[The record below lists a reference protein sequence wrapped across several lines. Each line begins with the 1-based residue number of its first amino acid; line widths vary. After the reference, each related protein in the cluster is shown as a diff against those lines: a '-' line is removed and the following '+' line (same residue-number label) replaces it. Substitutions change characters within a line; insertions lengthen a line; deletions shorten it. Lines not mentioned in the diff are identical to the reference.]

1 MKYKIEKNTVQET
14 LILPLYSRKLC
25 TELYPNLYRD
35 ETAVRLLDQIDYDF
49 SQAEKNSRSLM
60 QRFGALEVAMRQND
74 LAFEV
79 QAYLKTHPCAAV
91 VNLGCGLDNTGR
103 ACDNGKCKI
112 YNLDFPDVIAL
123 RQQLLPAGEREQNIP
138 CDLKDPAWFDK
149 IDASGGAVFFAS
161 GVFYYFLTEQV
172 RELVQGMADAF
183 PGGVLV
189 FDAANRTAVKMIAK
203 TWLRT
208 AKIKDVGAY
217 FAVSDAKSEL
227 SPWDSRLQVSSRG
240 YMLGYNDLKDPSVSG
255 FFRFLARVGDNGMK
269 MQIVKIRFGG
279 QAMKILVYGAGVLGC
294 NLARNL
300 LRAGK
305 DVTLLARGN
314 WAAEIRRNGLRIK
327 DKFSLC
333 TSVSRIPVVTELAPE
348 AKYDVIFVVLRYTQL
363 DSALDTLRANRTKNI
378 VFVGNNVQTKALA
391 AALPEKNVLFAFA
404 LSAGHREA
412 DRVVSIDLKKITI
425 GQLTGAKSNKQLI
438 GRIFHG
444 TKYKVVYEPNMEDY
458 LLCHAAFVMPA
469 AFACYKTDG
478 DLKKLRGDTAYL
490 NRVLDANIEGYRA
503 IRDAGHTILPKED
516 ADFEGEKYRKTC
528 LRFFKLMC
536 ATSLGKLCASDHAMN
551 AIDEMS
557 ALNRDLKKFF
567 DANGAAYPVWQA
579 LEAEAG
585 RYLQ

>member
-1 MKYKIEKNTVQET
+1 
-14 LILPLYSRKLC
+14 
-25 TELYPNLYRD
+25 
-35 ETAVRLLDQIDYDF
+35 
-49 SQAEKNSRSLM
+49 
-60 QRFGALEVAMRQND
+60 
-74 LAFEV
+74 
-79 QAYLKTHPCAAV
+79 
-91 VNLGCGLDNTGR
+91 
-103 ACDNGKCKI
+103 
-112 YNLDFPDVIAL
+112 
-123 RQQLLPAGEREQNIP
+123 
-138 CDLKDPAWFDK
+138 
-149 IDASGGAVFFAS
+149 
-161 GVFYYFLTEQV
+161 
-172 RELVQGMADAF
+172 
-183 PGGVLV
+183 
-189 FDAANRTAVKMIAK
+189 
-203 TWLRT
+203 
-208 AKIKDVGAY
+208 
-217 FAVSDAKSEL
+217 
-227 SPWDSRLQVSSRG
+227 
-240 YMLGYNDLKDPSVSG
+240 
-255 FFRFLARVGDNGMK
+255 
-269 MQIVKIRFGG
+269 
-279 QAMKILVYGAGVLGC
+279 MKILVYGAGVLGC

-314 WAAEIRRNGLRIK
+314 WAAEIKQNGLRIK

-333 TSVSRIPVVTELAPE
+333 TSVSRIPVVTELAPD
-348 AKYDVIFVVLRYTQL
+348 AR
-363 DSALDTLRANRTKNI
+363 NI
-378 VFVGNNVQTKALA
+378 VFVGNNVQARALA
-391 AALPEKNVLFAFA
+391 AALPGKNVLFAFA

-458 LLCHAAFVMPA
+458 LLCHVAFVMPA

-490 NRVLDANIEGYRA
+490 NRLLDANIEGYRA
-503 IRDAGHTILPKED
+503 IRNAGHAILPKED

-567 DANGAAYPVWQA
+567 DEHGAVYPVWQA